1 MTPFSSILYLPAVSF
16 IFILTDSNIESS
28 IHTIWQCQLAKG
40 SAQLCKLQE
49 ERRCN
54 LTQRWWRSR
63 RCSYVESSLCFLGLV
78 FNGYPCPVYCQYY
91 WLHFDQIVVQK
102 HIYGEHF
109 DFCISSPRTC
119 SPTSPTR
126 WGWRSL
132 SPSSPWLASAKGQ
145 SAPRLTSTTCVS
157 SQNKYKSKVV

>member
-49 ERRCN
+49 KRRCN

-91 WLHFDQIVVQK
+91 YQYTASITGYILIKLLFRSIFM
-102 HIYGEHF
+102 GNTL
-109 DFCISSPRTC
+109 ISAFPPPGPAHQPHQQDGGGGASHHRVP
-119 SPTSPTR
+119 
-126 WGWRSL
+126 GW
-132 SPSSPWLASAKGQ
+132 PQPKG
-145 SAPRLTSTTCVS
+145 
-157 SQNKYKSKVV
+157 SQHQD